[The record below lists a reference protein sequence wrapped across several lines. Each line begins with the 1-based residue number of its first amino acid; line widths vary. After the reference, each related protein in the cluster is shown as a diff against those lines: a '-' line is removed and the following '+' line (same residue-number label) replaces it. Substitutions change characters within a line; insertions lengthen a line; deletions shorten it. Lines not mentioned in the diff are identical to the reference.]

1 MKVVSEMDYQRVQ
14 RIEGLMHKFRLA
26 AQDPKI
32 KNKHVGY
39 ANFPHGS
46 CTWASFAF
54 GTLLQELEPDRHWY
68 LVNGSNADPLDN
80 HDWLQDGE
88 LAIDITADQFKSMT
102 PYVGSAPPP
111 TAQTRPNCKHVDL
124 ATATPIHLAALDE
137 IRLFMD
143 DL

>member
-1 MKVVSEMDYQRVQ
+1 MDYIRVQ

-39 ANFPHGS
+39 ANFPHSS

-54 GTLLQELEPDRHWY
+54 GRLLQELEPHRHWY
-68 LVNGSNADPLDN
+68 LVNGSNADLDN
-80 HDWLQDGE
+80 HDWLEDGE
-88 LAIDITADQFKSMT
+88 LAVDITADQFKSMT

-111 TAQTRPNCKHVDL
+111 AAQTRPERKL
-124 ATATPIHLAALDE
+124 IELSTAGSPHLSALTD
-137 IRLFMD
+137 IRLFMNN
-143 DL
+143 L